1 VNEETMCEFVAI
13 HLPQS
18 GPNDTTATLVEWAKA
33 AGDRV
38 NRGEIVAVA
47 ETTKSVFEIEA
58 PQAGYFYPLA
68 EGGSKAAVGAVIA
81 ALSLEIASV
90 AAAQAWLAA
99 QTAPTKAASPA
110 PTPQPGKAATKKAE
124 LLAQRHGV
132 DLAQVVAAGD
142 RITEADVLAFVGG
155 ARGEG
160 RGGAVSEP
168 RPSGRGAA
176 ASEPRPS
183 GRGVGNKKTK
193 KQAEGEQMVQKPPSP
208 NPATPQAP
216 VITVRDLVD
225 DRYPAQHV
233 QRLLIIGGGNGAVQ
247 IIDALARIP
256 QQRAVAILDDNAAIH
271 GKTVAGVPVIGAI
284 DPVRAAELLAT
295 GAIDAAV
302 ISVSTSIAFRARIFT
317 AWRAQGIP
325 FANVIHPNAVVGMNV
340 TMGEGNVVMAF
351 CHFGACATVGD
362 NNFLSAYCSIE
373 HHCVLGSHCSFGP
386 GVVTSSRVQIGDGV
400 RFGTG
405 IFIEPG
411 VQIGADTVIASGLAI
426 AQHIPPRSL
435 LKAKVGYTVRSRD

>member
-1 VNEETMCEFVAI
+1 MTAFLPI

-18 GPNDTTATLVEWAKA
+18 GPNDATATLIEWAKA

-58 PQAGYFYPLA
+58 PQAGYLYPI
-68 EGGSKAAVGAVIA
+68 AASGQEVTVGAVIA
-81 ALSLEIASV
+81 VLSETEASH
-90 AAAQAWLAA
+90 AAAQAWQAA
-99 QTAPTKAASPA
+99 LQAASSA
-110 PTPQPGKAATKKAE
+110 AVTPSSAQEIAGAHKPATKKAE
-124 LLAQRHGV
+124 LLAQRHRI
-132 DLAQVVAAGD
+132 DLAQVPAAGD
-142 RITEADVLAFVGG
+142 RITEADVLAYVGPK
-155 ARGEG
+155 GEG
-160 RGGAVSEP
+160 RGAALSEA
-168 RPSGRGAA
+168 RPSGREGGDK
-176 ASEPRPS
+176 ET
-183 GRGVGNKKTK
+183 GRQGKGGTGVGG
-193 KQAEGEQMVQKPPSP
+193 APAAP
-208 NPATPQAP
+208 NRRVSQIPTDQL
-216 VITVRDLVD
+216 RDLVD
-225 DRYPAQHV
+225 DRYPAQRV

-256 QQRAVAILDDNAAIH
+256 QQRAVAIMDDNAAIH

-284 DPVRAAELLAT
+284 DPARAAELLAT

-302 ISVSTSIAFRARIFT
+302 ISVSTSIAFRERIFT
-317 AWRAQGIP
+317 TWRAQGIP
-325 FANVIHPNAVVGMNV
+325 FANVIHPSAVVGMNV
-340 TMGEGNVVMAF
+340 AMGEGNVVMAF

-373 HHCVLGSHCSFGP
+373 HHCVLGNHCSFGP
-386 GVVTSSRVQIGDGV
+386 GVATSSRVNIGDRV

-426 AQHIPPRSL
+426 AQHIPPQSL
-435 LKAKVGYTVRSRD
+435 LKAKLGYTVRSRG